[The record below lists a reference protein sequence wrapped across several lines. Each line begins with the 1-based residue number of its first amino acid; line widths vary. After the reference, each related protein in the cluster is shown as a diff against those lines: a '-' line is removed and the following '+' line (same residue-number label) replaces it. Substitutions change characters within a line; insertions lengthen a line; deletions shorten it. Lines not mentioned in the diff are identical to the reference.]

1 MTTKAVSIGSAAPV
15 DWAEGLPVPEY
26 LTLRQGTRPV
36 VIVAPHGG
44 RRHRPIRRGDGVNDL
59 ETAAIAC
66 EMAERLD
73 AHAIVN
79 HGLDRNEIDLNRIT
93 HLTDRAP
100 QVLALLSRAIDA
112 ASRGGRVPLVLFVHG
127 WNMVVPCC
135 DVGIG
140 VRRRAGEITGRFP
153 TLSRARFDST
163 IAAMEEELA
172 QRGVSASIG
181 RRYTASGRD
190 NAAQLFSG
198 RHAAHENPTVAALS
212 LLAIDERVDAAQLEL
227 GIPLRWKGRLRDALI
242 DGLVAALLRE
252 AEPSARRASN
262 GGGAATSSVVS
273 PDSDEPRAPVPR
285 VSGGWEIDARPRDA
299 AVGPAEPA
307 YALQAVLDPEAGLA
321 TFCGVESTGPRSMAA
336 RFSLVFTDGSM
347 MLLVGEGEWSG
358 VPGHY
363 QLEGFDWRATED
375 GARIEVRLRAQ
386 MIRYPTH
393 DAYLDLE
400 QGLAGSRL
408 EDADVHL
415 VAEALSPE
423 HARLRGRVVTLGK
436 SWDVD
441 TIAFLDRAGRR
452 MTTVESRIRV
462 LVARSTD
469 DVFVARNG
477 TEAGSLLRMDDRA
490 GSLGVIR
497 RTPEMEDALVL
508 RDAEILAR
516 VPVWRPLGQGAFV
529 RWQFGIVRCR
539 YTDGGP
545 ESMGLFECT
554 DVFGVPE
561 PARSVEDEVI
571 GSPDS
576 VQTSEE

>member
-1 MTTKAVSIGSAAPV
+1 MTTKAVGLGSAAPV
-15 DWAEGLPVPEY
+15 DWAEGLPVPAY
-26 LTLRQGTRPV
+26 LALRQGTRPV

-66 EMAERLD
+66 ELAERLD

-79 HGLDRNEIDLNRIT
+79 HGLDRNDIDLNRIT

-100 QVLALLSRAIDA
+100 EVLALLSSAIDA
-112 ASRGGRVPLVLFVHG
+112 ASRGGLVPLVLFVHG

-198 RHAAHENPTVAALS
+198 RHAAHENSTVAALS

-242 DGLVAALLRE
+242 DGLVAALSRE
-252 AEPSARRASN
+252 TETGVADPGAVSSSTRAAST
-262 GGGAATSSVVS
+262 AA
-273 PDSDEPRAPVPR
+273 PDETRVPVPR
-285 VSGGWEIDARPRDA
+285 VSSGWEIDARPRDA

-307 YALQAVLDPEAGLA
+307 YALQAVLDPTAGLA

-375 GARIEVRLRAQ
+375 GARIEVRLRAP

-423 HARLRGRVVTLGK
+423 HARLRGRVETLGQ
-436 SWDVD
+436 SWEVD

-452 MTTVESRIRV
+452 MTSVESRIRV
-462 LVARSTD
+462 LAARSND
-469 DVFVARNG
+469 DVFVARSSTN
-477 TEAGSLLRMDDRA
+477 AGATLR
-490 GSLGVIR
+490 
-497 RTPEMEDALVL
+497 MEDAAGRLGIICRTEEVEDAIVL
-508 RDAEILAR
+508 RDADIIAR
-516 VPVWRPLGQGAFV
+516 VPVWRPLGQGVFV

-554 DVFGVPE
+554 DVFGVPA
-561 PARSVEDEVI
+561 PASSVEAEVA
-571 GSPDS
+571 GSVDA